1 LFVRGGHHLM
11 PLLGDTGVT
20 GLSLDWRTEWEMARA
35 MYPGFVLQGNIDPV
49 LLLGSAEV
57 IRHRTRTL
65 LETMKKTSG
74 GRRCI
79 LNLGHGILPGT
90 PPETVAAL
98 VETVQEFS

>member
-1 LFVRGGHHLM
+1 M
-11 PLLGDTGVT
+11 PLLGDSGVT
-20 GLSLDWRTEWEMARA
+20 GFSLDWRTEWDVARA
-35 MYPGFVLQGNIDPV
+35 MYPNHLLQGNIDPV
-49 LLLGSAEV
+49 LLLGSADV
-57 IRHRTRTL
+57 IRQRTRAL